1 MWDTLTLAWRCREAF
16 SLRGSHSERLQG
28 PGPSPP
34 RPHIKGASQP
44 QHPPLLKFL
53 WHERRGFPGEKRGG
67 GRDQTGASQALLVGR
82 ILSCSAGPPR
92 PPGAAKHSWPGPLQL
107 PLGMALPLLPE
118 PRARTANPRRH
129 SVLLTAACPP
139 PWVSRTNCCHLFAA
153 EEPRLLLLPPP
164 RGTVAEAAVTPL
176 GMPSGFSGCTE

>member
-1 MWDTLTLAWRCREAF
+1 MGGFWAF
-16 SLRGSHSERLQG
+16 PGGTQDGSHSERLQG

-34 RPHIKGASQP
+34 RPHIKGAGQP

-67 GRDQTGASQALLVGR
+67 GCDQTGASQALLVGR
-82 ILSCSAGPPR
+82 ILSCSAGPAR

-107 PLGMALPLLPE
+107 PLGMALLLPE

-139 PWVSRTNCCHLFAA
+139 PWVSWTNCCHLFAA
-153 EEPRLLLLPPP
+153 EEPLPLSPWA
-164 RGTVAEAAVTPL
+164 GAEAAAEAVVAPL
-176 GMPSGFSGCTE
+176 GMLNGFSGCTE